1 MKPPGRARSLQP
13 AASCSLS
20 PGREDGWLWAENEE
34 HGCPHASWLLS
45 RDGTFGASPTSEL
58 IMMKETLWAAFLRN
72 SLHLGACRLP
82 TCQVAPPRWGLMLA
96 RVTRLYILHGARGLL
111 VLWPLDHTC
120 HWLSTQ
126 LSGRWCGHPCLTLGL
141 NTENILEAS

>member
-1 MKPPGRARSLQP
+1 
-13 AASCSLS
+13 
-20 PGREDGWLWAENEE
+20 
-34 HGCPHASWLLS
+34 
-45 RDGTFGASPTSEL
+45 
-58 IMMKETLWAAFLRN
+58 
-72 SLHLGACRLP
+72 
-82 TCQVAPPRWGLMLA
+82 MLA

-141 NTENILEAS
+141 QVCKRGLAHPYSLPGPT